1 MTYMDA
7 DLLRQLKRDMKQEVE
22 VLERKLLI
30 ASSAVASLSNRI
42 ELKRK
47 FIAQAAEGE
56 LFDEIIEEFYRL

>member
-7 DLLRQLKRDMKQEVE
+7 DLLRQLKRDMEQEVE

>member
-7 DLLRQLKRDMKQEVE
+7 DLLRQFKRDMEQEVE